1 MIPIKR
7 ANEASTG
14 FVIYQYHKI
23 QRAGDDNLRGKER
36 LCLRFSADCILRE
49 LTSRTEKLLTQTYCN
64 LTSKLRL
71 PQKIHLLMMISVSES
86 RISEIS

>member
-7 ANEASTG
+7 ADEASTG
-14 FVIYQYHKI
+14 FVIDQYHKI

-36 LCLRFSADCILRE
+36 RYLRLGADCTLRE

-64 LTSKLRL
+64 LTSKPR
-71 PQKIHLLMMISVSES
+71 
-86 RISEIS
+86 

>member
-7 ANEASTG
+7 ADEASTG

-36 LCLRFSADCILRE
+36 LCLRFSADYILRE
-49 LTSRTEKLLTQTYCN
+49 LISRTDKLLTQTYCN
-64 LTSKLRL
+64 LTSKPR
-71 PQKIHLLMMISVSES
+71 
-86 RISEIS
+86 

>member
-1 MIPIKR
+1 MIPLKR
-7 ANEASTG
+7 DKASTG

-49 LTSRTEKLLTQTYCN
+49 LTSRTEKILTQTYCN

-86 RISEIS
+86 RLPEIS

>member
-7 ANEASTG
+7 ADEPSTG

-23 QRAGDDNLRGKER
+23 QRAGDDNLRGNER
-36 LCLRFSADCILRE
+36 LCLRLGADCTLRE

-64 LTSKLRL
+64 LTSKPR
-71 PQKIHLLMMISVSES
+71 
-86 RISEIS
+86 

>member
-7 ANEASTG
+7 ADKASTG

-23 QRAGDDNLRGKER
+23 QRAGDDHLRGKER

-49 LTSRTEKLLTQTYCN
+49 LTGKLLTQTYCN

-86 RISEIS
+86 RIPEIL